1 MQNIENQHRITHFH
15 VLSLLV
21 YHTLCTY
28 GRYFFDIALYFQL
41 RGFMFIRQMDFIFD
55 YCGAVF
61 EWAIFPL
68 THTLTHTAKG
78 ADGNSGHKRGKEH
91 LFSSGKC

>member
-1 MQNIENQHRITHFH
+1 MLKE
-15 VLSLLV
+15 VLSVSALIVV

-61 EWAIFPL
+61 ALGFL
-68 THTLTHTAKG
+68 V
-78 ADGNSGHKRGKEH
+78 
-91 LFSSGKC
+91 